1 MPVAEDVPRR
11 SSSRQS
17 GKGATAAGAG
27 SQAVWGT
34 SVSRPSSRATAG
46 CAPTTQTSQPV
57 RSIPTRCR
65 AETRRGTV
73 ADVTD
78 LPTPAATPP
87 SASGLR
93 VRPSCEE
100 DGPTLRDIDTA
111 TWSSLVSP
119 APAPPDDAPFFTE
132 RVRPEDVLV
141 CEVEGSSEAGAGP
154 GGYVGITQDLPIPS
168 HEHVLQIGGIA
179 VAPWAQGRGVGQ
191 ALVEAA
197 VDEARRRGAAKLT
210 LRVLGG
216 NGAARRLYERCGFVV
231 EGVLVGEFVLDGVAV
246 DDVLMA
252 RRLD

>member
-1 MPVAEDVPRR
+1 M
-11 SSSRQS
+11 
-17 GKGATAAGAG
+17 
-27 SQAVWGT
+27 
-34 SVSRPSSRATAG
+34 
-46 CAPTTQTSQPV
+46 
-57 RSIPTRCR
+57 
-65 AETRRGTV
+65 
-73 ADVTD
+73 TD
-78 LPTPAATPP
+78 QPTPAASPP
-87 SASGLR
+87 STSELR
-93 VRPSCEE
+93 VRPSRLE
-100 DGPTLRDIDTA
+100 DGQGLRDIDTA

-119 APAPPDDAPFFTE
+119 APAPPDDAPFFSD
-132 RVRPEDVLV
+132 RVGPEDVLV
-141 CEVEGSSEAGAGP
+141 CEVAGDLA
-154 GGYVGITQDLPIPS
+154 GYVGITQDIPVPS

-231 EGVLVGEFVLDGVAV
+231 EGVLVGEFVLDGAAV